1 MINDSFRY
9 QHGQL
14 YCDDVALEAIA
25 AQIGTP
31 SYVYSI
37 PRLLGN
43 LRRLQ
48 AAFPDAHIHYSAKAN
63 ANLYLL
69 QALIGA
75 GAGIDAVSGG
85 EIYRA
90 LRAGAP
96 AAQIVFAGVGKTP
109 QELYF
114 ALDQG
119 VGWFNVENEEEL
131 TILNTS
137 AEVAAQ
143 RARIAL
149 RFNPEVSA
157 QTHRHIATGHGGAK
171 FGMTYDQ
178 IIAILERRKDYPQ
191 LDFAG
196 IHIHI
201 GSQLHD
207 TDATCEAVSRAATVA
222 RRYDLHTLDIGGGFP
237 VAYTAAD
244 AALPSVEDFARAI
257 LPLVNGFD
265 LILEPGRSIV
275 ADAGVLLTR
284 VLYIKSQGGAN
295 VRHHRCWHDRT
306 DPSGAL
312 RGSACHPPA
321 GRASY

>member
-114 ALDQG
+114 ALDQASAG
-119 VGWFNVENEEEL
+119 S
-131 TILNTS
+131 TS
-137 AEVAAQ
+137 
-143 RARIAL
+143 
-149 RFNPEVSA
+149 
-157 QTHRHIATGHGGAK
+157 K
-171 FGMTYDQ
+171 M
-178 IIAILERRKDYPQ
+178 RK
-191 LDFAG
+191 
-196 IHIHI
+196 
-201 GSQLHD
+201 
-207 TDATCEAVSRAATVA
+207 
-222 RRYDLHTLDIGGGFP
+222 
-237 VAYTAAD
+237 
-244 AALPSVEDFARAI
+244 
-257 LPLVNGFD
+257 N
-265 LILEPGRSIV
+265 
-275 ADAGVLLTR
+275 
-284 VLYIKSQGGAN
+284 
-295 VRHHRCWHDRT
+295 
-306 DPSGAL
+306 
-312 RGSACHPPA
+312 
-321 GRASY
+321 